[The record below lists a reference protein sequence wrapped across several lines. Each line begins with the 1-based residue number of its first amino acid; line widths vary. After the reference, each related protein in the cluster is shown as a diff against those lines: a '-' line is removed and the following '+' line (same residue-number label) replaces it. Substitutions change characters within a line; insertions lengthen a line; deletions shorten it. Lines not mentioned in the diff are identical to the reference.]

1 MRFHTWYT
9 SQWNNRKLANAQDE
23 MKEREVNPGAGES
36 GSLLIK
42 AVLAVLALA
51 ALYFVSRS

>member
-9 SQWNNRKLANAQDE
+9 NQWASRKLANSEAE
-23 MKEREVNPGAGES
+23 MKERENNPGAGET

-42 AVLAVLALA
+42 AVLALVALA
-51 ALYFVSRS
+51 VLYFVTR

>member
-9 SQWNNRKLANAQDE
+9 SQWNSRRLENAQAE
-23 MKEREVNPGAGES
+23 MKERENKPGTGET

-42 AVLAVLALA
+42 VVLALVALAVL
-51 ALYFVSRS
+51 YFASR

>member
-9 SQWNNRKLANAQDE
+9 SQWNNRKLANAEDE
-23 MKEREVNPGAGES
+23 MKEREANPGAEES

-42 AVLAVLALA
+42 VVLALVA
-51 ALYFVSRS
+51 LVVLYFVSR

>member
-9 SQWNNRKLANAQDE
+9 SQWNNRKLANAEAE
-23 MKEREVNPGAGES
+23 MKERENNPGAGET

-42 AVLAVLALA
+42 VVLALVA
-51 ALYFVSRS
+51 LVVLYFVSR

>member
-9 SQWNNRKLANAQDE
+9 SQWNNRKLANSEAE
-23 MKEREVNPGAGES
+23 MKAREANPGAEES

-42 AVLAVLALA
+42 VVLALIA
-51 ALYFVSRS
+51 LAVLYFVSR

>member
-9 SQWNNRKLANAQDE
+9 SQWNNRKLANAEAE
-23 MKEREVNPGAGES
+23 MKERENNPGTGET

-42 AVLAVLALA
+42 VVLALVA
-51 ALYFVSRS
+51 LVVLYFVSR

>member
-9 SQWNNRKLANAQDE
+9 NQWNNRKLANAEAE
-23 MKEREVNPGAGES
+23 MKEREANPGAGES

-42 AVLAVLALA
+42 AVLLLIALA
-51 ALYFVSRS
+51 ALYFISR

>member
-9 SQWNNRKLANAQDE
+9 SQWNSRRLENAEAE
-23 MKEREVNPGAGES
+23 MKERENKPGAGEA

-42 AVLAVLALA
+42 AALALVALAV
-51 ALYFVSRS
+51 LYFVSR

>member
-9 SQWNNRKLANAQDE
+9 NQWNNRKLANAEAE
-23 MKEREVNPGAGES
+23 MKEREANPGAGES

-42 AVLAVLALA
+42 VVLAIVALA
-51 ALYFVSRS
+51 ALYFISR

>member
-9 SQWNNRKLANAQDE
+9 NQWNSRKLENAEAQ
-23 MKEREVNPGAGES
+23 MKERENNPGAGET

-42 AVLAVLALA
+42 AVLALVALA
-51 ALYFVSRS
+51 VLYFVTR

>member
-9 SQWNNRKLANAQDE
+9 SQWNNRKLANAEAE
-23 MKEREVNPGAGES
+23 MKERENNPGTGET

-42 AVLAVLALA
+42 VVLALIALA
-51 ALYFVSRS
+51 ALYFLSR